1 MLSLLL
7 GSGHVMSKKH
17 KPLLTTILFY
27 STTAYSLYDVG
38 ATRLGAASCISAK
51 FLSNSCGG
59 KWSNAQQLASPKASR
74 QTAVV

>member
-38 ATRLGAASCISAK
+38 ATRLGASCISAK

-74 QTAVV
+74 QKTVV